1 MIEKT
6 EDAPLW
12 ESLKENTIAV
22 ERIAFIQ
29 VCSKV
34 CITVAPLLWGD
45 NDAVCGM
52 PADKWSWLSSTEDT
66 SMAISSEDPET
77 NAHVRKYDIDLDEY
91 NKTLDELEAEWYVN
105 SPDTGNLFTLES
117 NSTQAHFA
125 TSEANG
131 MVPYSA
137 LRVLR
142 SRDLYL
148 NLMAYFHTLCE
159 YYGHGF
165 LETCFEHWLEETP
178 LTTLDMPGFHG
189 SQPNCLRGVFYISLN
204 LYLLKMWNHRKKHLG
219 PDLSGEDGGEHG
231 HDN

>member
-12 ESLKENTIAV
+12 ESLKENSIAV

-29 VCSKV
+29 VCTKV
-34 CITVAPLLWGD
+34 CIAVSPLLWGD
-45 NDAVCGM
+45 YVAVCGM

-66 SMAISSEDPET
+66 SIAISSEDPET
-77 NAHVRKYDIDLDEY
+77 NAHVRKYDVDLDEY
-91 NKTLDELEAEWYVN
+91 EKTLDELEAEWYVN
-105 SPDTGNLFTLES
+105 SPDTGDLFTLES

-125 TSEANG
+125 TSEGSGNNRN
-131 MVPYSA
+131 SA

-148 NLMAYFHTLCE
+148 NLIAYYHTLCE
-159 YYGHGF
+159 YYGQDF
-165 LETCFEHWLEETP
+165 METCFKNWLEETP

-189 SQPNCLRGVFYISLN
+189 SQPKCLRGVFYISLN
-204 LYLLKMWNHRKKHLG
+204 LYLLKMLNYRKKQLG
-219 PDLSGEDGGEHG
+219 KDISG
-231 HDN
+231 